1 MWQFAESVAG
11 IGEACRAFE
20 IPITGGNVSLYNET
34 EGRAILPTPVL
45 GVVGLIE
52 DQSAVLGRVFP
63 AAESTIV
70 LLGESRGELGGSE
83 YLQTVHGLLR
93 GVPPAIDLKQERAL
107 QGLLPALA
115 SEKLIQSAHDVSEGG
130 FAVALAECCFD
141 TGGRGADVDLPPARS
156 ELVPA
161 DIATLFGE
169 SVPQVIVAT
178 TADRAETVVERAK
191 AAGLPARIIGK
202 TGGASIIIRVGGKPA
217 LTLSVA
223 EAEHVW
229 ATSIEERV
237 TSRDTAVVA

>member
-1 MWQFAESVAG
+1 M
-11 IGEACRAFE
+11 
-20 IPITGGNVSLYNET
+20 SLYNET

-63 AAESTIV
+63 VSDSTIV
-70 LLGESRGELGGSE
+70 LLGENRGELGASE

-107 QGLLPALA
+107 QALLPALA

-141 TGGRGADVDLPPARS
+141 TGGRGADVDVPAVTS
-156 ELVPA
+156 ELVA
-161 DIATLFGE
+161 GEIAALFGE
-169 SVPQVIVAT
+169 SVPQVIVST

-191 AAGLPARIIGK
+191 AAGVPARIIGK
-202 TGGASIIIRVGGKPA
+202 TGGTSITIRVGGEAA

-229 ATSIEERV
+229 ATSIEERLAK
-237 TSRDTAVVA
+237 RETAAVA